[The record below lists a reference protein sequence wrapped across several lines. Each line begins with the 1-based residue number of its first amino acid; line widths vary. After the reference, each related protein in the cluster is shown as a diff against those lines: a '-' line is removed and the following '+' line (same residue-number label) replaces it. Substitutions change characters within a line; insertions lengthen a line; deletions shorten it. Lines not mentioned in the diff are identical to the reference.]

1 MMFSVQ
7 YERREMVQGYNH
19 NLSLGFQEP
28 DVNEC
33 EFIEGRKMTYIVLDL
48 MNLRCRISMH

>member
-1 MMFSVQ
+1 MFSVQ